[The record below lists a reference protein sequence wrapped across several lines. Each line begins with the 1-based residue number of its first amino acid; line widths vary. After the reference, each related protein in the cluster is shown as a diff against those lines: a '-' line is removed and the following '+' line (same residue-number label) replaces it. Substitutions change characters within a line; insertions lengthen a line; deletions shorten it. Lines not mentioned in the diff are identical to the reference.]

1 MPPKQSQR
9 RIRTLA
15 VDPTS
20 RGFGFAVLEGKDLLI
35 DWGVVQVWSKNK
47 KELVARIDAYIDRYR
62 PVFFVTERVGSAKA
76 RKRSRE
82 ITTLL
87 AGHAAGRHLI
97 VVTVSR
103 EAVRRLFHTSGTTKF
118 EIALAITK
126 TFPELA
132 SRMPRK
138 RKPWMSEDE
147 RMNLFDALAFALT
160 ALWSPTQDLESDA
173 A

>member
-1 MPPKQSQR
+1 MSIARPHR

-15 VDPTS
+15 VDPMS
-20 RGFGFAVLEGKDLLI
+20 RGFGFAVIEDRDLLI

-47 KELVARIDAYIDRYR
+47 KELVARVDAYIDRYR
-62 PVFFVTERVGSAKA
+62 PVFFVTERVNKGKS
-76 RKRSRE
+76 RKRARE

-87 AGHAAGRHLI
+87 AGHAALRHLI
-97 VVTVSR
+97 VITVTR
-103 EAVRRLFHTSGTTKF
+103 EAVRRLFQTTGTTKF

-126 TFPELA
+126 NFPELA
-132 SRMPRK
+132 SRLPRK

-147 RMNLFDALAFALT
+147 RMNLFDAVAFALT
-160 ALWSPTQDLESDA
+160 ALWNPAQEPQTQA